1 MWESTPFGRK
11 ALQQAEERAEKFIE
25 KNKYGLYRGEVLLD
39 IGTAHLVSFFD
50 LENGE
55 KWLTRAADWFDNVQQ
70 FDKDLKDFELPESVR
85 KVSQPPKNERYKD
98 RWTNIKLSQPK
109 PGDFFNRRS
118 CVWYLQS
125 KQKELALLQ
134 GVIGFAKND
143 LEKAK
148 IYWDKIAVID
158 KDFYAEQEKSGW
170 GNATT
175 HYRLTQRIKHQPCAL
190 FATPDEM
197 ASFKDP
203 KRRLAVL
210 LADLYYLAEEPA
222 RALVMYRLIESGN
235 WGTLSYNEKSYIC
248 FAIFSCLCWDKS
260 IDEIAYLEPKL
271 KAFVGTPSE
280 SRVVLGFANRLD
292 ANDNPNII
300 SKKIEMYKY
309 LIQKFPGTE
318 ETEYAIFVLGLLYA
332 DLAEAALIQQ
342 NVNMTIEYMKK
353 IQTLY
358 NFSLKNNSTGPYC
371 DDMKTILLRISTFLE
386 KRKS

>member
-1 MWESTPFGRK
+1 MIYATE
-11 ALQQAEERAEKFIE
+11 
-25 KNKYGLYRGEVLLD
+25 
-39 IGTAHLVSFFD
+39 
-50 LENGE
+50 
-55 KWLTRAADWFDNVQQ
+55 WFDNVQQ
-70 FDKDLKDFELPESVR
+70 FDKDLKNFELPESVR
-85 KVSQPPKNERYKD
+85 KNSQPPKEERYKD

-109 PGDFFNRRS
+109 PGQFFNRRS
-118 CVWYLQS
+118 CSWYMNS
-125 KQKELALLQ
+125 KQKDLALVQ
-134 GVIGFAKND
+134 GLIAFANNNN
-143 LEKAK
+143 EQAK
-148 IYWDKIAVID
+148 EFWDKIAILD
-158 KDFYAEQEKSGW
+158 KDFYAEQEKAGW
-170 GNATT
+170 KNATT
-175 HYRLTQRIKHQPCAL
+175 HYRLMQRIKNQPGAL

-222 RALVMYRLIESGN
+222 KALVMYRLIESGN
-235 WGTLSYNEKSYIC
+235 LGTLSYNEKAYIC

-260 IDEIAYLEPKL
+260 IDEITYLEPKL

-280 SRVVLGFANRLD
+280 ARVVLGFANRLD

-309 LIQKFPGTE
+309 LIQKFPETE

-332 DLAEAALIQQ
+332 DLAETALIQQ
-342 NVNMTIEYMKK
+342 NVNMTIEYIKK

-358 NFSLKNNSTGPYC
+358 HFSLKNNSTGPYC

-386 KRKS
+386 NRKS